1 MPDRERLACGLAL
14 VLACALL
21 VPVAA
26 APPQSLASL
35 AGTWVRDAAL
45 SDDPIAAVRER
56 RIHPPLIGPGAP
68 GAPMGGPGMGGPIM
82 SGRPG
87 GGYSR
92 DPDEVE
98 RTRALMRLVTN
109 GPDELMISVDGRA
122 VTITTRA
129 GSVTH
134 LTADDKKVLEPSEAG
149 VQLERRTKWD
159 DGALVTKFK
168 VKGGGA
174 DGKQVYRPSG
184 ARLTL
189 EAVFDGDAAMRTI
202 KVKHV
207 YARKN
212 AG

>member
-1 MPDRERLACGLAL
+1 MPDRARLACVLAL
-14 VLACALL
+14 VLASAVIAPL
-21 VPVAA
+21 VAG
-26 APPQSLASL
+26 PPSSLESL
-35 AGTWVRDAAL
+35 AGTWVRDPAL
-45 SDDPIAAVRER
+45 SDDPVTAVRER
-56 RIHPPLIGPGAP
+56 RMRPPLIGPG
-68 GAPMGGPGMGGPIM
+68 GTGGPVGGGGVGSPIM

-87 GGYSR
+87 GGYTP
-92 DPDEVE
+92 DPDEAE
-98 RTRALMRLVTN
+98 RARALMRLVTD

-129 GSVTH
+129 GRVTH
-134 LTADDKKVLEPSEAG
+134 LSANDQKVLEASEAG

-184 ARLTL
+184 PRLTL
-189 EAVFDGDAAMRTI
+189 EAVFDGDALRTV

-207 YARKN
+207 YARKT
-212 AG
+212 AH